1 MQIEKLTDEEL
12 KIVVAGLGFALG
24 FAIFVVLTHVIEEW
38 VIACDHQDRERIRE
52 VLREMGIEPQL
63 GHEKPQAKPRATVAM
78 LTPRAAE

>member
-12 KIVVAGLGFALG
+12 KIVVAGLGVLVG
-24 FAIFVVLTHVIEEW
+24 FAMFFVLARIIEEW

-63 GHEKPQAKPRATVAM
+63 GHDKPQAQPRATVAM
-78 LTPRAAE
+78 LTPRATE

>member
-12 KIVVAGLGFALG
+12 KIVVAGLGVLVG
-24 FAIFVVLTHVIEEW
+24 FAMFVVFTRVTEEW
-38 VIACDHQDRERIRE
+38 IIACDHEDRQRIRE

-63 GHEKPQAKPRATVAM
+63 GHDKPQAQPRATVAV